1 MNSQNHSNRQNENLQ
16 DVLKKW
22 DEKIL
27 PHLPKNL
34 EGLAL
39 KNDALQRKQ
48 GIRSAADLLKILF
61 IYACQK
67 ISFRMLA
74 AAACALGISAVS
86 DTSLRKHFSKA
97 SSFLHEILHSMLSSF
112 LKEPDISAYG
122 KIKNVL
128 LVDASVI
135 RQNGKKQEQQRIHT
149 C

>member
-1 MNSQNHSNRQNENLQ
+1 MNLQNNSNRQNKNLQ

-27 PHLPKNL
+27 PHIPKNL
-34 EGLAL
+34 EELVLNTGT
-39 KNDALQRKQ
+39 LQRKR

-74 AAACALGISAVS
+74 VTACALGIAAVS

-97 SSFLHEILHSMLSSF
+97 SYFLHEILHSDR
-112 LKEPDISAYG
+112 K
-122 KIKNVL
+122 
-128 LVDASVI
+128 SVV
-135 RQNGKKQEQQRIHT
+135 
-149 C
+149 